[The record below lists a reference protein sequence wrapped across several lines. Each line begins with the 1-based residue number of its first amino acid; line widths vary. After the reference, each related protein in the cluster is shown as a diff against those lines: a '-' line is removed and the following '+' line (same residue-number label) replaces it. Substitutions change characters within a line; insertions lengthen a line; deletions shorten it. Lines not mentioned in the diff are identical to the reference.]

1 MNSRDLQ
8 MYLRPLQRWWWLI
21 LLAMLIGGVSAFL
34 FLRQRPPSYISS
46 GTVMVGTALQER
58 NPDSQQL
65 SLTQGLAQ
73 TYARIAQRPS
83 VKNATMA
90 ALGMDW
96 LPPYNVR
103 AESQLIE
110 ITVTDVDPQRAYAV
124 ATELIN
130 QLILLSPGGQ
140 ERQAREV
147 FIQEQLRKLEQSMRE
162 TEEEI
167 GRRQADL
174 SAALSARQIRQYE
187 DQIGA
192 LEAKQATLQSTYV
205 GLLASTDQGSANT
218 VNVLDPPTVPV
229 EPVSNRMYLYVLVAM
244 VIGAG
249 LAVAGVY
256 VMELFDDRLVTVE
269 QVQEVT
275 GLTTLG
281 TLPDARIDAT
291 GETLIMLS
299 SPHSTEAEAFRV
311 LRTNLLFASVDH
323 ELRSLLV
330 TSPTP
335 AEGKSF
341 VSSNLATA
349 FAQTGKRVIL
359 VDADLRKPT
368 LHRVFGLVNNVGVTS
383 ALVSGADAIAGSLQA
398 TAIADLRVM
407 TSGPLPP
414 NPSELL
420 SSQRMQELLHNLGA
434 HCDLVVID
442 SPPVVVVSDTA
453 VLATRTDGVLLVLS
467 SDKMRRDL
475 ARNAVAA
482 LHQVKALIL
491 GVAINR
497 VTGGEH
503 GYYYSYHKSYGNRY
517 YSSHYSPKDKSKS
530 VAPTP
535 VAGTVSV
542 NGESTAT
549 VLPAS
554 LQNSE
559 NGSVRP
565 KERAGQPINS

>member
-1 MNSRDLQ
+1 MNSQELQ
-8 MYLRPLQRWWWLI
+8 RYLRPVLRWWWLV
-21 LLAMLIGGVSAFL
+21 LLATVLGGVSAFVL
-34 FLRQRPPSYISS
+34 MRQRPPVYIST

-96 LPPYNVR
+96 LPQYNVR
-103 AESQLIE
+103 SESQLIE
-110 ITVTDVDPQRAYAV
+110 ITVTDIDPQRAFAV

-147 FIQEQLRKLEQSMRE
+147 FIQEQLRKLEQSVRD

-167 GRRQADL
+167 ARRQADL

-187 DQIGA
+187 DQIAA
-192 LEAKQATLQSTYV
+192 LGTKLATLQSTYV
-205 GLLASTDQGSANT
+205 GLLASTDQGSVNT
-218 VNVLDPPTVPV
+218 INVLDPPTVPV
-229 EPVSNRMYLYVLVAM
+229 EPVPDRIYLYVLVAM
-244 VIGAG
+244 AIGAG
-249 LAVAGVY
+249 LAIAGVY
-256 VMELFDDRLVTVE
+256 VLELFDDRLVNIE
-269 QVQEVT
+269 QIQDVT

-281 TLPDARIDAT
+281 TLPETRIDAA
-291 GETLIMLS
+291 GDTLIMLGN
-299 SPHSTEAEAFRV
+299 PHSTEAESVRV

-323 ELRSLLV
+323 QLRTLLV

-341 VSSNLATA
+341 VSSNLAVA

-368 LHRVFGLVNNVGVTS
+368 LHRIFGLVNNVGVTS
-383 ALVSGADAIAGSLQA
+383 ALVSSVDKVTNALQP
-398 TAIADLRVM
+398 TIIPELRVM

-420 SSQRMQELLHNLGA
+420 SSQRMQELLHHLEA

-442 SPPVVVVSDTA
+442 SPPVLVVSDTA
-453 VLATRTDGVLLVLS
+453 VLASRTDGVLLVFS

-475 ARNAVAA
+475 ARNAVAV
-482 LHQVKALIL
+482 LSQVKALML
-491 GVAINR
+491 GAAINR
-497 VTGGEH
+497 VTGSEH

-517 YSSHYSPKDKSKS
+517 YSSHYSAKDKSKLVS
-530 VAPTP
+530 PTP
-535 VAGTVSV
+535 VSNVAV
-542 NGESTAT
+542 AM
-549 VLPAS
+549 
-554 LQNSE
+554 NSE
-559 NGSVRP
+559 PSAQEQPVSTSSTENGAVRKP
-565 KERAGQPINS
+565 VRRSESIR

>member
-8 MYLRPLQRWWWLI
+8 TYLRPLQRWWWLI
-21 LLAMLIGGVSAFL
+21 LLAMLIGGASAFL
-34 FLRQRPPSYISS
+34 FLRQRPPAYIAS

-110 ITVTDVDPQRAYAV
+110 VTVTDVDPQRAYAV

-167 GRRQADL
+167 SRRQAEL
-174 SAALSARQIRQYE
+174 SAAFSARQIRQSE
-187 DQIGA
+187 DQIAA
-192 LEAKQATLQSTYV
+192 LQAKQTTLQSTYV
-205 GLLASTDQGSANT
+205 GLLASTDQGSTNT

-229 EPVSNRMYLYVLVAM
+229 EPVPDRMILYVLVAM

-256 VMELFDDRLVTVE
+256 VMELFDDRLVDIE
-269 QVQEVT
+269 QVQSVT

-281 TLPDARIDAT
+281 TLPEARIDAA
-291 GETLIMLS
+291 GDALIMLS
-299 SPHSTEAEAFRV
+299 NPHTTEAEAFRV

-323 ELRSLLV
+323 QLRTLLV

-341 VSSNLATA
+341 VSANLAMA

-359 VDADLRKPT
+359 IDADLRKPT

-383 ALVSGADAIAGSLQA
+383 ALVSGADSVTSALQP
-398 TAIADLRVM
+398 TAIPDLRVM

-420 SSQRMQELLHNLGA
+420 SSHRMQELLRRLEA
-434 HCDLVVID
+434 HCDLIVID

-453 VLATRTDGVLLVLS
+453 VLASRTDGVLLVLG

-482 LHQVKALIL
+482 LSQVKAHIL

-497 VTGGEH
+497 VTGSEH

-517 YSSHYSPKDKSKS
+517 YSSHYTAKDHRSRLRLRQWS
-530 VAPTP
+530 L
-535 VAGTVSV
+535 
-542 NGESTAT
+542 
-549 VLPAS
+549 LP
-554 LQNSE
+554 
-559 NGSVRP
+559 P
-565 KERAGQPINS
+565 